1 MRTCKTIYNAD
12 SLILSINSHSLVKSH
27 VYTQCMNLC
36 FVPSHAVRSVAI
48 QRRGLVDV
56 SGVSVPLVAKAKVES
71 HDHRMARSITL
82 GLSVPSRPLIPGE
95 VQEAF
100 NIKPEG
106 RFVGDLAAWG

>member
-1 MRTCKTIYNAD
+1 
-12 SLILSINSHSLVKSH
+12 
-27 VYTQCMNLC
+27 MNL
-36 FVPSHAVRSVAI
+36 FVVPSHAVRSLAI
-48 QRRGLVDV
+48 QRRGPDDE
-56 SGVSVPLVAKAKVES
+56 SGTSVPLVAKAQVES

>member
-1 MRTCKTIYNAD
+1 MGRVRPLYPERPGVA
-12 SLILSINSHSLVKSH
+12 LS
-27 VYTQCMNLC
+27 
-36 FVPSHAVRSVAI
+36 
-48 QRRGLVDV
+48 RRGCRPLKATARPRTGGGGPPPAPDGRVV
-56 SGVSVPLVAKAKVES
+56 PVHRSSGTEWVN
-71 HDHRMARSITL
+71 

>member
-1 MRTCKTIYNAD
+1 
-12 SLILSINSHSLVKSH
+12 
-27 VYTQCMNLC
+27 MNLC

-56 SGVSVPLVAKAKVES
+56 SGVSVPLVAKAQVES

-95 VQEAF
+95 VQDAF